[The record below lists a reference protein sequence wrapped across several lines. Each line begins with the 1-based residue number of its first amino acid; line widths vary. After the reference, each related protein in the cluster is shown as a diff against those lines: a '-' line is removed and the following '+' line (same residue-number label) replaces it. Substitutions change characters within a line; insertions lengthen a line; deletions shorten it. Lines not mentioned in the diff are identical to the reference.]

1 MGFKEYYRVFPTYTD
16 INSQEYRSRIET
28 LEPLLM
34 KYMKKR
40 GKVLDLA
47 CGVGGF
53 SFLLEDYG
61 FEVVGVDI
69 SEDMIRKAR
78 EYAKSR
84 ESNVE
89 FIVGDARKL
98 SFEDKTFDYV
108 IFIDSIV
115 HFEPL
120 ELNQVFKEV
129 RRVLKP
135 SGKFIMYFTDL
146 RELLPRLKESLVV
159 GQKYW
164 ISKVIPDQ
172 EERTVVIEFKSE
184 QDSFRVRFNVWGK
197 TGVELLAKLYFTKE
211 AEEKVGNYSYLTVYN
226 PK

>member
-1 MGFKEYYRVFPTYTD
+1 M
-16 INSQEYRSRIET
+16 
-28 LEPLLM
+28 
-34 KYMKKR
+34 
-40 GKVLDLA
+40 LDLA